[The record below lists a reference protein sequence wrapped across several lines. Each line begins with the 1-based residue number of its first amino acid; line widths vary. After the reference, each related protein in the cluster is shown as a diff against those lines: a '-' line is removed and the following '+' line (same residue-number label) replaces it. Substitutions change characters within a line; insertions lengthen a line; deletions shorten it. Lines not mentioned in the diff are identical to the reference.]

1 MNIRFLITILL
12 ILGISVSYGQEITD
26 ADSLMLLPD
35 SLSADSVYSG
45 IGIIPADL
53 SFIPAEV
60 MYNCIWDN
68 HNIRYQTTILPQK
81 TDTIIVPLEGQADN
95 CFVPPIK
102 GKVISGYRTPRR
114 KNHSGTDVKLKK
126 GDSVHCAFDGKVRLA
141 RSFHGYGLLVL
152 IRHNNG
158 LETLYGHLSKILVKE
173 NEFIE
178 AGDVVGL
185 GGRTGRATT
194 DHLHYESRLYGVSF
208 DSEKYIDFDAAQLKG
223 DTLYYING
231 KVERCLEDF
240 PVPTPANSSKLIAGT
255 SANSGE
261 GSINY
266 EIKKGDTLSAIARK
280 YNTTVNEICQ
290 VNNISPRKTLKIGD
304 VLIIR

>member
-1 MNIRFLITILL
+1 MLF
-12 ILGISVSYGQEITD
+12 ISVSYGQEITD
-26 ADSLMLLPD
+26 SDSLMMLPD
-35 SLSADSVYSG
+35 SLSADSIYSG

-53 SFIPAEV
+53 SLVPAEV

-68 HNIRYQTTILPQK
+68 HNIRYQSVILPQK
-81 TDTIIVPLEGQADN
+81 TDTLTIPLEGSNDN
-95 CFVPPIK
+95 CFFAPIK

-126 GDSVHCAFDGKVRLA
+126 GDSVYCAFDGKVRLA

-173 NEFIE
+173 NEFIKSGE
-178 AGDVVGL
+178 IVGL

-194 DHLHYESRLYGVSF
+194 DHLHFESRLFGIAF
-208 DSEKYIDFDAAQLKG
+208 NSEKYIDFETQELKT

-231 KVERCLEDF
+231 RVESCLEDF
-240 PVPTPANSSKLIAGT
+240 PKPVPHSSLTASSGAGI
-255 SANSGE
+255 E
-261 GSINY
+261 GTISH
-266 EIKKGDTLSAIARK
+266 EIRRGDTLSAIARK
-280 YNTTVNEICQ
+280 YNTSVSEICQ
-290 VNNISPRKTLKIGD
+290 NNNITPRKVLKIGD
-304 VLIIR
+304 ILIIK